1 MHFKITTTIL
11 FASVNEVGEEILG
24 ILTIQLKGEQDEVI
38 RAINYIQKQDVKIE
52 RVELNYD

>member
-1 MHFKITTTIL
+1 MCIRD
-11 FASVNEVGEEILG
+11 SNEVGEEILG